1 MENFSANIPLNVIRK
16 YSRFISLILIPLFL
30 NLIIIGCSYYKVTQ
44 VSNDPVEIRQA
55 QEQLKYFIIH
65 QGDNSWHL
73 KNIRLKED
81 SKEMVGEIEPLPP
94 EHQSYLKTDPERAN
108 RYRVRKEFPLH
119 EVHVYV
125 SEYVKG
131 ENSKVTVPLSSI
143 KKIEVYDKDKGATT
157 LSYVFGTI
165 GVIVGAVF
173 IIGLIIGL
181 TGGSSSSPPPRRS
194 PPPNTPS
201 TSSCPFI
208 YTYDGKGYNFIG
220 EMYGGA
226 IYSSLERDDYMLLP
240 GLDTHNGKY
249 QLKIANEL
257 LERQYT
263 NLSELMVV
271 EHPEN
276 TQVLADKNGQI
287 FTINSALIPT
297 KAESSNHTSYFNAI
311 SKKDSSFYLFD
322 EENDINKNL
331 SNLTLT
337 FKKPKTEKNG
347 KLILN
352 GKNSL
357 WLDFI
362 FGKFNEQF
370 GTYYPKFAEKQKNV
384 PANKNLRWSLN
395 QGIPLSVYIETK
407 KGWEFVD
414 YFNVVGPLASR
425 DMVMDIDLSNVE
437 GEEVKLKLE
446 CGFMFWEVDYIAMD
460 YSENT
465 LVDVSYLSP
474 ETAIDE
480 NGNDVS
486 DLLTYSDEKYLVQ
499 PEVGN
504 KVVVTYPTIPVEKNK
519 KQTLFL
525 HSKGYYEYI
534 RDYKNKPNLI
544 HLYSFKRK
552 GAFPSFSKQYL
563 YNFVDR
569 EVFFIQ
575 TLNQG
580 DEN

>member
-1 MENFSANIPLNVIRK
+1 MENISANNPINFFSK
-16 YSRFISLILIPLFL
+16 YRQYISLILIPIFL

-44 VSNDPVEIRQA
+44 VSSGPEVISQA
-55 QEQLKYFIIH
+55 QKQHKYFIIH
-65 QGDNSWHL
+65 QDNNSWHL
-73 KNIRLKED
+73 KNIKLNEDTKELEG
-81 SKEMVGEIEPLPP
+81 KIESLPP
-94 EHQSYLKTDPERAN
+94 EHQSYKKTNPNKVN
-108 RYRVRKEFPLH
+108 RYRVANEKPIY
-119 EVHVYV
+119 EVHIYV
-125 SEYVKG
+125 SDYEEG
-131 ENSKVTVPLSSI
+131 ENSKVKVPLSSI
-143 KKIEVYDKDKGATT
+143 RKIEVYDKAVGATVS
-157 LSYVFGTI
+157 SYVFTTL
-165 GVIVGAVF
+165 GVIAGVF
-173 IIGLIIGL
+173 IIILIFVAL
-181 TGGSSSSPPPRRS
+181 TK
-194 PPPNTPS
+194 
-201 TSSCPFI
+201 SSCPFI
-208 YTYDGKGYNFIG
+208 YTYDGEGYNFMG

-226 IYSSLERDDYMLLP
+226 IFSSLERDDYMLLP
-240 GLDTHNGKY
+240 DLDSYNGKY

-263 NLSELMVV
+263 NLSELMLV

-287 FTINSALIPT
+287 FTLNSTFLPT
-297 KAESSNHTSYFNAI
+297 KAVSPNHTSYFNSI

-322 EENDINKNL
+322 EENAINKNL

-352 GKNSL
+352 AKNSL

-370 GTYYPKFAEKQKNV
+370 GTYYPRFAEKQKNV

-395 QGIPLSVYIETK
+395 QGIPLSVYIETE

-425 DMVMDIDLSNVE
+425 DMIMDIDLSKVE

-460 YSENT
+460 YSENSP
-465 LVDVSYLSP
+465 VDVSYLSP
-474 ETAIDE
+474 ELAIDE
-480 NGNDVS
+480 NGDDVS

-504 KVVVTYPTIPVEKNK
+504 RVIVTYPTIPVDKNK

-534 RDYKNKPNLI
+534 RDYKNKPNII
-544 HLYSFKRK
+544 HLYSFKKK

-563 YNFVDR
+563 YNFVNR
-569 EVFFIQ
+569 EIFFIQ